1 MCSIPRYDK
10 HCRNR
15 FGLPLDAR
23 EARVCPGCSAAIDGA
38 GDHALCCPNLGVYAR
53 HNDLRNQVAF
63 LCSELGLKVE
73 LEKGPTGSTARPADL
88 LVYGLSDGSPA
99 AVDFSV
105 VHALQL
111 SATLADV
118 QPGKLAKATERRKVQ
133 ENRALCRSQGW
144 ECVPFVVE
152 VLGAWGGKAR
162 YFTQQLIRLWAVKK
176 GCTAK
181 EAAGEC
187 RSRIGMAILRS
198 TARQLERAFP
208 DGESAAAVGTLD
220 LVYF

>member
-1 MCSIPRYDK
+1 M
-10 HCRNR
+10 
-15 FGLPLDAR
+15 DA
-23 EARVCPGCSAAIDGA
+23 A

-162 YFTQQLIRLWAVKK
+162 YASGLSRK
-176 GCTAK
+176 
-181 EAAGEC
+181 AAPPRRPRIG
-187 RSRIGMAILRS
+187 IGMAILRS
-198 TARQLERAFP
+198 TARQLEP
-208 DGESAAAVGTLD
+208 DQLRWVIPFAE
-220 LVYF
+220 